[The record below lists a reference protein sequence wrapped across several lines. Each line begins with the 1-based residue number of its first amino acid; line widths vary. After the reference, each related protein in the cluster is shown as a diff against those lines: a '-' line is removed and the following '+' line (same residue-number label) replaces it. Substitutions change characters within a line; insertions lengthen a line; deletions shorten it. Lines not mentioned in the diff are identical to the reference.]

1 MPGAADDVAGLTAQ
15 QIMDKFSLPEKPLY
29 ICDVELPA
37 GTVVQVSGA
46 GGILGGAGGGVQ
58 YCIQM
63 YYEKWFVNER
73 KLP

>member
-1 MPGAADDVAGLTAQ
+1 
-15 QIMDKFSLPEKPLY
+15 MDKFSLPEKPLY
-29 ICDVELPA
+29 ICDVEIPA

>member
-29 ICDVELPA
+29 ICDVEIPA

-58 YCIQM
+58 I
-63 YYEKWFVNER
+63 FVNWFDSDWFKNEQI
-73 KLP
+73 LP